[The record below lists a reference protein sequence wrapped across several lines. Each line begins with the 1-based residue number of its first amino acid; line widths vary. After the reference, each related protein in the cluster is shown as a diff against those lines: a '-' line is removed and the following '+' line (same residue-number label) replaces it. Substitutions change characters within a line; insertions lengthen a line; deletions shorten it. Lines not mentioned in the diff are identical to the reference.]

1 MVYLLW
7 SIEES
12 REWSEKFINLH
23 FTNCGITDCDDFIM
37 SEVKF
42 GVLYI
47 HTCKYTHTYIY
58 NIENNTIIDIRWN
71 SHTLG
76 SD

>member
-1 MVYLLW
+1 MLSSVVYLLW

-47 HTCKYTHTYIY
+47 HTYMQVHTYLHISGATHTKQ
-58 NIENNTIIDIRWN
+58 N
-71 SHTLG
+71 SIF
-76 SD
+76 